1 MNPSA
6 IEAVKDLYANIGAP
20 PTFGIFMLGGILAFL
35 YGYLLSLVYVRFG
48 RPLSSGKSFGQTFVL
63 VSMTTMFII
72 TVVKSSLALSLGLIG
87 ALSIVRFR
95 TPIKEPEEL
104 SYLFVAVGIG
114 LGLGANQFLIT
125 TAAFVIII
133 LAIVFLRRGST
144 NTNYENL
151 YLTARSEEQDEN
163 TVNKINEVLLQYCDS
178 IQLKRLATTT
188 NLFEAVYLV
197 GIDNIELLTGLTNQ
211 LRAMN
216 PDLELSFVDF
226 ERGGQ

>member
-6 IEAVKDLYANIGAP
+6 IQAVKDLYTNIGAP
-20 PTFGIFMLGGILAFL
+20 PTLGIFLLSGLLAFL

-63 VSMTTMFII
+63 VAMTTMFII

-104 SYLFVAVGIG
+104 CYLFVSVGIG
-114 LGLGANQFLIT
+114 LGANQILIT
-125 TAAFVIII
+125 TSAFVIIV
-133 LAIVFLRRGST
+133 LAIIFLKRDST
-144 NTNYENL
+144 NTTHENL
-151 YLTARSEEQDEN
+151 YLTARSQKADDSIME
-163 TVNKINEVLLQYCDS
+163 KINEILRQGCDTA
-178 IQLKRLATTT
+178 QLKRLSTSA

-197 GIDNIELLTGLTNQ
+197 GIENTEQLTRLNAQ
-211 LRAMN
+211 LRDFT
-216 PDLELSFVDF
+216 PELELSFVDF
-226 ERGGQ
+226 ERGEQ

>member
-6 IEAVKDLYANIGAP
+6 IEAVKDLYANMGAP

-63 VSMTTMFII
+63 VAMTTMFII

-133 LAIVFLRRGST
+133 LAIVFLRRGHT
-144 NTNYENL
+144 NTSYENL
-151 YLTARSEEQDEN
+151 YLTARSKEQDEN
-163 TVNKINEVLLQYCDS
+163 TVKKINEVLLQQCDS
-178 IQLKRLATTT
+178 IQLKRLSTTAD
-188 NLFEAVYLV
+188 LFEAVYLV
-197 GIDNIELLTGLTNQ
+197 GIDNIELLTDLNNQ
-211 LRAMN
+211 LRVMK
-216 PDLELSFVDF
+216 PDLEISFVDF

>member
-6 IEAVKDLYANIGAP
+6 IQAVKDLYANIGAP
-20 PTFGIFMLGGILAFL
+20 PTLGTFILSGILAFL
-35 YGYLLSLVYVRFG
+35 YGYLLSLVYIRFG

-63 VSMTTMFII
+63 VAMTTMFII

-125 TAAFVIII
+125 TVAFLIII
-133 LAIVFLRRGST
+133 FAIIFLKRGST
-144 NTNYENL
+144 NTSYENL
-151 YLTARSEEQDEN
+151 YLTARSGEQDEN
-163 TVNKINEVLLQYCDS
+163 IINKVNETLLQYCDS
-178 IQLKRLATTT
+178 IQLKRLSTTT
-188 NLFEAVYLV
+188 TLFEAVYLL
-197 GIDNIELLTGLTNQ
+197 GIENTEQLTGLNNE
-211 LRAMN
+211 LRSIK

>member
-6 IEAVKDLYANIGAP
+6 IQAVKDLYANIGAP
-20 PTFGIFMLGGILAFL
+20 PTLGTFILSGILAFL
-35 YGYLLSLVYVRFG
+35 YGYLLSLVYIRFG

-63 VSMTTMFII
+63 VAMTTMFII

-125 TAAFVIII
+125 TVAFLIII
-133 LAIVFLRRGST
+133 FAIIFLKRGST
-144 NTNYENL
+144 NTSYENL
-151 YLTARSEEQDEN
+151 YLTARSGEQDESIIN
-163 TVNKINEVLLQYCDS
+163 KVNETLLQYCDS
-178 IQLKRLATTT
+178 IQLKRLSTTT
-188 NLFEAVYLV
+188 TLFEAVYLI
-197 GIDNIELLTGLTNQ
+197 GIENTEQLTGLNNE
-211 LRAMN
+211 LRSIK

>member
-6 IEAVKDLYANIGAP
+6 IQAVKDLYANIGAP
-20 PTFGIFMLGGILAFL
+20 PTFGIFILSGILAFL
-35 YGYLLSLVYVRFG
+35 YGYILSLVYVRFG

-114 LGLGANQFLIT
+114 LGLGANQFMIT
-125 TAAFVIII
+125 TGAFVIII
-133 LAIVFLRRGST
+133 LAIVFLRRGSA
-144 NTNYENL
+144 NTSYENL
-151 YLTARSEEQDEN
+151 YLTARTGEQDDN
-163 TVNKINEVLLQYCDS
+163 TVNKINKILLQHCDS
-178 IQLKRLATTT
+178 IQLKRLSTTA

>member
-6 IEAVKDLYANIGAP
+6 IQAVKDLYTSVGAP
-20 PTFGIFMLGGILAFL
+20 PTLGAFLLGGFLAFL
-35 YGYLLSLVYVRFG
+35 YGYLLSIVYVRFG

-63 VSMTTMFII
+63 VAMTTMFII

-104 SYLFVAVGIG
+104 SYLFISVGIG

-125 TAAFVIII
+125 TAAFVIIV
-133 LAIVFLRRGST
+133 LAIIFLRRGSA
-144 NTNYENL
+144 NTEYENL
-151 YLTARSEEQDEN
+151 YLTARSDEADVNIVEQI
-163 TVNKINEVLLQYCDS
+163 NKVLRQGCNS
-178 IQLKRLATTT
+178 IQLKRLLTSAS
-188 NLFEAVYLV
+188 LFEAVYLV
-197 GIDNIELLTGLTNQ
+197 EIVNTEHLTQLTAQ
-211 LRAMN
+211 LRDIK
-216 PDLELSFVDF
+216 PDLELSFIDF

>member
-6 IEAVKDLYANIGAP
+6 VQAVKDLYTNIGAP
-20 PTFGIFMLGGILAFL
+20 PTLGIFLLSGLLAFL

-63 VSMTTMFII
+63 VAMTTMFII

-104 SYLFVAVGIG
+104 CYLFVSVGIG
-114 LGLGANQFLIT
+114 LGLGANQILIT
-125 TAAFVIII
+125 TSAFVIIV
-133 LAIVFLRRGST
+133 LAIIFLRRGNTST
-144 NTNYENL
+144 SHENL
-151 YLTARSEEQDEN
+151 YLTARSTETDNGIVE
-163 TVNKINEVLLQYCDS
+163 KINEILKQNCDA
-178 IQLKRLATTT
+178 INIKRLSISAGLT
-188 NLFEAVYLV
+188 EAIYLV
-197 GIDNIELLTGLTNQ
+197 GIENAEQLTHLTTQ
-211 LRAMN
+211 LRDIK
-216 PDLELSFVDF
+216 PDLEISFVDF

>member
-6 IEAVKDLYANIGAP
+6 IQAVKDLYANIGAP
-20 PTFGIFMLGGILAFL
+20 PTLGTFILSGILAFL
-35 YGYLLSLVYVRFG
+35 YGYLLSLVYIRFG

-63 VSMTTMFII
+63 VAMTTMFII

-125 TAAFVIII
+125 TVAFLIII
-133 LAIVFLRRGST
+133 FAIIFLKRGST
-144 NTNYENL
+144 NTSYENL
-151 YLTARSEEQDEN
+151 YLTARSGEQGEN
-163 TVNKINEVLLQYCDS
+163 IINKVNETLLQYCDS
-178 IQLKRLATTT
+178 IQLKRLSTTT
-188 NLFEAVYLV
+188 TLFEAVYLI
-197 GIDNIELLTGLTNQ
+197 GIENTEQLTGLNNE
-211 LRAMN
+211 LRSIK

>member
-6 IEAVKDLYANIGAP
+6 IQAVKDLYANIGAP
-20 PTFGIFMLGGILAFL
+20 PTLGTFILSGILAFL
-35 YGYLLSLVYVRFG
+35 YGYLLSLVYIRFG
-48 RPLSSGKSFGQTFVL
+48 RPLSSEKSFGQTFVL
-63 VSMTTMFII
+63 VAMTTMFII

-125 TAAFVIII
+125 TVAFLIII
-133 LAIVFLRRGST
+133 FAIIFLKRGST
-144 NTNYENL
+144 NTSYENL
-151 YLTARSEEQDEN
+151 YLTARSGEQDESIIN
-163 TVNKINEVLLQYCDS
+163 KVNETLLQYCDS
-178 IQLKRLATTT
+178 IQLKRLSTTT
-188 NLFEAVYLV
+188 TLFEAVYLI
-197 GIDNIELLTGLTNQ
+197 GIENTEQLTGLNNE
-211 LRAMN
+211 LRSIK

>member
-6 IEAVKDLYANIGAP
+6 IQAVKDLYANIGAP
-20 PTFGIFMLGGILAFL
+20 PTFGIFILSGILAFL

-104 SYLFVAVGIG
+104 SYLFVSVGIG
-114 LGLGANQFLIT
+114 LGLGANQFIIT
-125 TAAFVIII
+125 TGAFVIIV
-133 LAIVFLRRGST
+133 LAIIFLRRGSE
-144 NTNYENL
+144 NTSYENL
-151 YLTARSEEQDEN
+151 YLTARSGEQDEN
-163 TVNKINEVLLQYCDS
+163 TVNKINKILLQHCDS
-178 IQLKRLATTT
+178 IQLKRLSTTT
-188 NLFEAVYLV
+188 SLFEAVYLV
-197 GIDNIELLTGLTNQ
+197 GIDNIDLLTGLTNQ
-211 LRAMN
+211 LHAMN
-216 PDLELSFVDF
+216 PNFELSFVDF

>member
-6 IEAVKDLYANIGAP
+6 VQAVKDLYTNIGAP
-20 PTFGIFMLGGILAFL
+20 PTLGIFLLSGLLAFL

-63 VSMTTMFII
+63 VAMTTMFII

-104 SYLFVAVGIG
+104 CYLFVAVGIG
-114 LGLGANQFLIT
+114 LGLGANQILIT
-125 TAAFVIII
+125 TSAFVIIV
-133 LAIVFLRRGST
+133 LAIIFLRRGNT
-144 NTNYENL
+144 NTSYENL
-151 YLTARSEEQDEN
+151 YLTARSTETDNGIVE
-163 TVNKINEVLLQYCDS
+163 KINEILKQNCGA
-178 IQLKRLATTT
+178 INIKRLSISA
-188 NLFEAVYLV
+188 
-197 GIDNIELLTGLTNQ
+197 GLTEAIYLIGIENAEQLTHLTTQ
-211 LRAMN
+211 LRN
-216 PDLELSFVDF
+216 IKPDLEISFVDF

>member
-6 IEAVKDLYANIGAP
+6 IQAVKDLYANIGAP
-20 PTFGIFMLGGILAFL
+20 PTLGTFILSGILAFL
-35 YGYLLSLVYVRFG
+35 YGYLLSLVYIRFG

-63 VSMTTMFII
+63 VAMTTMFII

-125 TAAFVIII
+125 TVAFLIII
-133 LAIVFLRRGST
+133 FAIIFLKRGST
-144 NTNYENL
+144 NTSYENL
-151 YLTARSEEQDEN
+151 YLTARSGEQDESIIN
-163 TVNKINEVLLQYCDS
+163 KVNETLLQYCDS
-178 IQLKRLATTT
+178 IQLKRLSTTT
-188 NLFEAVYLV
+188 TLFEAVYLI
-197 GIDNIELLTGLTNQ
+197 GIENTEQLTGLNNE
-211 LRAMN
+211 LRSIQ